1 MLLVKRYEKLVKHFG
16 NQQKT
21 ADALGCS
28 QAAVFKWVKGKAYMS
43 SAIAN
48 RAQKITDAKFKAADL
63 CPDLKEY
70 QSMMDQ
76 QSEVENEIN
85 G

>member
-48 RAQKITDAKFKAADL
+48 RAQKMTAGKFQAADL

-76 QSEVENEIN
+76 QSEVVDEIN

>member
-1 MLLVKRYEKLVKHFG
+1 MLLVKLYEKLVKHFG

-28 QAAVFKWVKGKAYMS
+28 QTAVFKWVNGKTYMS

-48 RAQKITDAKFKAADL
+48 RAQKITEGKFQAADL

-70 QSMMDQ
+70 QSMMDEQ
-76 QSEVENEIN
+76 RSVEDEVN